1 MRRPQEIEKDVQTMS
16 SIVQLTGAFEGI
28 ASAHIAR
35 IKDLVKQSELY
46 FADLWQVYTKLRVS
60 KEFHV
65 SRMKNDTL
73 IDKDLIIVITAEGSL
88 SGDIDKRVIEKMLES
103 YTASKQDVVV
113 IGHHGATLLHQRKI
127 KLLDTIKLPTQDASS
142 TADKDVERVLA
153 YVQQYQST
161 VVYYQA
167 YVSLM
172 KQEIKSISLNAA
184 IQERGDEIDEHEKD
198 AFISDKNY
206 IFEPSVPEVISHM
219 ERSMLGVALNEV
231 MIESKLAQ
239 QASRFRAMSAARIKA
254 KDTQFN
260 LVRQYNYAGRAL
272 KDERTREIINSL
284 RRGRAVI

>member
-1 MRRPQEIEKDVQTMS
+1 MRRPQEIDTDVQTMN

-35 IKDLVKQSELY
+35 IKDQVKQSELY
-46 FADLWQVYTKLRVS
+46 FADLWQVYIKLRVG
-60 KEFHV
+60 KEFHLSHV
-65 SRMKNDTL
+65 SRDSVVK
-73 IDKDLIIVITAEGSL
+73 KDLIIVITAEGSL
-88 SGDIDKRVIEKMLES
+88 SGDIDKRVIDTMLES
-103 YTASKQDVVV
+103 YAHAKQDIVV

-127 KLLDTIKLPTQDASS
+127 KVLDSIRLPSQDGTGAS
-142 TADKDVERVLA
+142 DKGIERVLA

-172 KQEIKSISLNAA
+172 RQEIKNISLSAA
-184 IQERGDEIDEHEKD
+184 IQERGDEISEKETD
-198 AFISDKNY
+198 AYISDKNY
-206 IFEPSVPEVISHM
+206 IFEPSVAEVITHM
-219 ERSMLGVALNEV
+219 ERSMLGVALNEA

-254 KDTQFN
+254 KESQSD

-284 RRGRAVI
+284 RRGRVSI

>member
-1 MRRPQEIEKDVQTMS
+1 MRRPQEIDTDVQTMN

-35 IKDLVKQSELY
+35 IKDQVKQSELY
-46 FADLWQVYTKLRVS
+46 FADLWQVYIKLRVG
-60 KEFHV
+60 KEFHLSHI
-65 SRMKNDTL
+65 SRDAVVK
-73 IDKDLIIVITAEGSL
+73 KDLIIVVTAEGSL
-88 SGDIDKRVIEKMLES
+88 SGDIDKRVIDTMLES
-103 YTASKQDVVV
+103 YAHARQDIVV
-113 IGHHGATLLHQRKI
+113 IGHHGVTLLNQRKI
-127 KLLDTIKLPTQDASS
+127 KVLDSIRLPSQDGTGAS
-142 TADKDVERVLA
+142 DKGIERVLA

-172 KQEIKSISLNAA
+172 RQEIKNISLSAA
-184 IQERGDEIDEHEKD
+184 IQERGDEISEKETD
-198 AFISDKNY
+198 AYISDKNY
-206 IFEPSVPEVISHM
+206 IFEPSVAEVITHM

-254 KDTQFN
+254 KESQSE

-284 RRGRAVI
+284 RRGRVSI